1 MADAEKV
8 VVRALALTGASQL
21 IRNRATR
28 YCGFAMQEHNGTPAA
43 ATALVYDGV
52 SAAGTLIDVVSLA
65 AGGSGSSY
73 IPGGIICEKG
83 IYVAV
88 AGSGTIQGSIRV
100 GD

>member
-8 VVRALALTGASQL
+8 VVRALALSGADG
-21 IRNRATR
+21 IVRNRATR
-28 YCGFAMQEHNGTPAA
+28 YCGYAMQEHNASPAA
-43 ATALVYDGV
+43 ATALIYDGV

-65 AGGSGSSY
+65 SGGSASSY

-83 IYVAV
+83 IYIDVG
-88 AGSGTIQGSIRV
+88 GSGTIQGSIRV